1 MAEGLQ
7 ELCCRRSRVH
17 IKVRHAVTDPE
28 LIAVLGRLA
37 ITATDMRDPVAA
49 AVSARDDALFTVT
62 RAGLLRG
69 AKAGAVLVGGLMLRD
84 GSSALGQLLPDLR
97 LHRGAPLGIAP
108 QRAKAEGP
116 EPPPRWWQ
124 VGSAEAC
131 MDPAW
136 WLHQMVKMSLLAG
149 QRITRYLFRPCPHGI
164 FCERPYTSSALY
176 AMLKSRF
183 GQAGMLAGQSPHGLR
198 RGGV

>member
-1 MAEGLQ
+1 
-7 ELCCRRSRVH
+7 
-17 IKVRHAVTDPE
+17 
-28 LIAVLGRLA
+28 
-37 ITATDMRDPVAA
+37 
-49 AVSARDDALFTVT
+49 
-62 RAGLLRG
+62 
-69 AKAGAVLVGGLMLRD
+69 MLRD